1 MARKGYL
8 THTFTLP
15 DGTRKYVY
23 AKNKKE
29 LEEKVL
35 KAKIEL
41 SYGVDLKDDTL
52 LSDLVQL
59 WFSTE
64 VVPSVLSTTADKM
77 KGLLN
82 KHLMPLIAGYTVKK
96 VTPLQVKMWLNTTSQ
111 QNRNTAQLCFRA
123 LRQAFNLA
131 EENGLIL
138 RSPVLAR
145 YQAGGKQTKEKKAL
159 SVEEEKQLLSA
170 LRGTEMH
177 LFVWFLLATG
187 ARRGEALA
195 LKWDCV
201 DFENASAHLRRNI
214 HYHKDGTIEVTE
226 TMKTHSSNRH
236 VPMPHD
242 LCEALRDLK
251 ATTTSLYVFPG
262 PDGGPRSHSSFE
274 SFWKK
279 IYKHFGPDA
288 KRFRKYRVYQ
298 TNTHVTPHILRHTY
312 ATRCFEA
319 GLDIKEVQ
327 YLLGHAK
334 PDITLKI
341 YTHYCLES
349 RKETTF
355 EKVRTAR
362 SGVDEGT
369 TPVPQVDV
377 KPPLQMLKDVVHS

>member
-8 THTFTLP
+8 SQSFTLP
-15 DGTRKYVY
+15 DGTRKYIY
-23 AKNKKE
+23 AKTKKE

-35 KAKIEL
+35 KAKIEM
-41 SYGVDLKDDTL
+41 SYGVDLKDETL

-64 VVPSVLSTTADKM
+64 VEESVLDTTADKM

-82 KHLMPLIAGYTVKK
+82 KHLMPLINGYAAKQ
-96 VTPLQVKMWLNTTSQ
+96 VTPLQIKMWLNTTSKE
-111 QNRNTAQLCFRA
+111 NRYTAQLCFRA
-123 LRQAFNLA
+123 LKQSFNIA

-138 RSPVLAR
+138 KSPVLAR
-145 YQAGGKQTKEKKAL
+145 YQAGGKQTKAKKAL
-159 SVEEEKQLLSA
+159 TVEEEKHLLSV
-170 LRGTEMH
+170 LQGTEMH

-195 LKWDCV
+195 LCWDCV
-201 DFENASAHLRRNI
+201 DLENASAHLKRNI
-214 HYHKDGTIEVTE
+214 HYLKDGTYEVTE
-226 TMKTHSSNRH
+226 MMKTETSNRRI
-236 VPMPHD
+236 PIPHD
-242 LCEALRDLK
+242 LCAALRELK
-251 ATTTSLYVFPG
+251 ASTSSLYVFPG

-279 IYKHFGPDA
+279 IYKHFGPNA
-288 KRFRKYRVYQ
+288 KMFRKYAVYR
-298 TNTHVTPHILRHTY
+298 TETHVTPHILRHTY

-334 PDITLKI
+334 PDITLRI

-349 RKETTF
+349 RQEQTF
-355 EKVRTAR
+355 SKARSAR
-362 SGVDEGT
+362 SGVAE
-369 TPVPQVDV
+369 PKVIS
-377 KPPLQMLKDVVHS
+377 L